1 MKFRRQRLE
10 EVSINLTPLIDVV
23 FLLLIFFMVSTTF
36 TRETQLS
43 IDLPEATGEPRESDT
58 REIEILI
65 DESGAYRVN
74 GQGLADSRVRTLQ
87 AAIYK
92 VSAGDTT
99 LPMIISADAQAAH
112 QDVVRAMDAA
122 GQMGFVHLSIT
133 TRQPA
138 DAQGPGGNG

>member
-1 MKFRRQRLE
+1 MKFRRQQRE
-10 EVSINLTPLIDVV
+10 DIGVNLTPLIDIV

-43 IDLPEATGEPRESDT
+43 IDLPEAQGKTVESAQQQ
-58 REIEILI
+58 IEILVN
-65 DESGAYRVN
+65 ESGNYRVN
-74 GQGLADSRVRTLQ
+74 GEALVDTRMRTLQ

-92 VSAGDTT
+92 ISAGDTT

-133 TRQPA
+133 TRQPVSEPA
-138 DAQGPGGNG
+138 AP

>member
-1 MKFRRQRLE
+1 LKFRRQRLE
-10 EVSINLTPLIDVV
+10 EVSVNLTPLIDVV

-43 IDLPEATGEPRESDT
+43 IDLPEATGEPRES
-58 REIEILI
+58 EQKQVEILI

-74 GQGLADSRVRTLQ
+74 GQALVDGRMRTLQ
-87 AAIYK
+87 AAIFK

-99 LPMIISADAQAAH
+99 LPMLISADAQASH
-112 QDVVRAMDAA
+112 QSVVRAMDAA

-138 DAQGPGGNG
+138 EQGGSG